1 MYHECKLLDSVVLV
15 TECRLTANGT
25 VFNLVALL
33 ETGHDVQ
40 RKEAKAWDM
49 VRWVERKGSS
59 AVDTFSEGRIG
70 GIYTIPV
77 SSGLLSVQS

>member
-1 MYHECKLLDSVVLV
+1 MLV

-40 RKEAKAWDM
+40 RKEAKVWDM

-59 AVDTFSEGRIG
+59 AVDTFSEGRAGRI
-70 GIYTIPV
+70 
-77 SSGLLSVQS
+77 LLSDLHKSYKHRVLSPPGT